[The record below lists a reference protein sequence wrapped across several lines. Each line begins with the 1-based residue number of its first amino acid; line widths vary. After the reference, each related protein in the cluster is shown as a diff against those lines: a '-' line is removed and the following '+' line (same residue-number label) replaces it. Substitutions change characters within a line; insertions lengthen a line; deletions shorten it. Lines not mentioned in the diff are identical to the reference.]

1 MSKRDSLFLGGTII
15 ALVLFIAFMVMR
27 DANGTDAQ
35 AQFGGN
41 AVIIYTEPDSN
52 SQPRG
57 SMAQGTV
64 DILAVSDD
72 GLWLQVPFR
81 DTSGWVAINAV
92 NVIGE
97 LE

>member
-1 MSKRDSLFLGGTII
+1 MSNRDGLFLGII
-15 ALVLFIAFMVMR
+15 ISALVLFIAFMVTR

-52 SQPRG
+52 SQPHG

-64 DILAVSDD
+64 DILSMSDD

-81 DTSGWVAINAV
+81 ETSGWVAINAV